1 MIRGGAINGNSRA
14 GRVVCN
20 HPAERGARTGSHV
33 RPETESV
40 WIQKRVELVQNDSG
54 ADAHSASLNVEL
66 RDLPVVTRKI
76 DDQSFADGTAGET
89 CSRTPW
95 GDRNVGVRRRSNN
108 GAGFRRRFRK
118 RGSCRLD
125 LVNGRVSRV
134 ELPRQVIKPDVTT
147 ALGEL

>member
-20 HPAERGARTGSHV
+20 HPAESGARTGSHV

-89 CSRTPW
+89 CSRAAR
-95 GDRNVGVRRRSNN
+95 GDGNVGVSSSANHGARLGRS
-108 GAGFRRRFRK
+108 FRK
-118 RGSCRLD
+118 GHPRGLD
-125 LVNGRVSRV
+125 LVDRGIGRI
-134 ELPRQVIKPDVTT
+134 ELPR
-147 ALGEL
+147 